1 MMWRRRGPED
11 GFAGSSVA
19 ARAPCC
25 LGEASGAR
33 RWRETASGFGL
44 NQWRSVEECGLSG
57 SSSGYRPEDL
67 IKQCGNVSSFW
78 LATEAVGSLGMQR
91 SLFFALP
98 NRTSPKS
105 AQYLLWRSPRS
116 ALDQDARFGQIR
128 MVENRATTGGRLVP
142 IYTTQKPHRAQQ
154 HQSAASA
161 PRRRAPSKRP
171 NRRS

>member
-91 SLFFALP
+91 SHFLQKQ
-98 NRTSPKS
+98 NRTSPN
-105 AQYLLWRSPRS
+105 PRNIS
-116 ALDQDARFGQIR
+116 CGAVRGVRWIRTRAFGQIR
-128 MVENRATTGGRLVP
+128 LVENRARSISSNLHTKSALD
-142 IYTTQKPHRAQQ
+142 AQQ
-154 HQSAASA
+154 HQPAA
-161 PRRRAPSKRP
+161 PVVRRAPSTRP
-171 NRRS
+171 KRRS